1 MQKTLIQ
8 PKSWRQPMVG
18 MVGPNER
25 CVELPLAVGFMQLQ
39 TPGEVLDA
47 GCALNQNISGDLQAR
62 LTHVTQSFTRENRYV
77 SEKRRYVV
85 GDLRDLSMFADK
97 SFDRVLCISTLEHV
111 GCDNS
116 RYCGPIEN
124 CPETVALAAQEL
136 WRVCGGGLLISVPFR
151 LEYWRE
157 RGWQYITPESLESI
171 RCGGDVVY
179 FRKAE
184 DASWS
189 GPFDEPTTT
198 SFDDE
203 PWRPSQIAVIFAC
216 R

>member
-1 MQKTLIQ
+1 MQTSLIQ
-8 PKSWRQPMVG
+8 PRAWRQPMVG
-18 MVGPNER
+18 MVGPNDR

-39 TPGEVLDA
+39 IPGEILDA
-47 GCALNQNISGDLQAR
+47 GCALNQNISGDIQAR
-62 LTHVTQSFTRENRYV
+62 LTHVTQSFKREARHPGVN
-77 SEKRRYVV
+77 RRYVEA
-85 GDLRDLSMFADK
+85 DLRDLSMFPDQY
-97 SFDRVLCISTLEHV
+97 FDRVLCISTLEHV

-124 CPETVALAAQEL
+124 CPETIALAAQEL
-136 WRVCGGGLLISVPFR
+136 WRVCGGGLLLSVPFR

-157 RGWQYITPESLESI
+157 RGWQYVTPESLDTI

-203 PWRPSQIAVIFAC
+203 PGRACQIAGIRAC